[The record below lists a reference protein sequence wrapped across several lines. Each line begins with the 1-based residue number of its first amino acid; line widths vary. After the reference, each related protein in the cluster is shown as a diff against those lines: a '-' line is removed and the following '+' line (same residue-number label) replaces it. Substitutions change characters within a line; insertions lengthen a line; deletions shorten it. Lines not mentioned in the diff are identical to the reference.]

1 MEDEGWESIYS
12 LSMDSPATTYTHRRD
27 AFAAV
32 EQRLAEIS
40 FRFSLLRAGLFL
52 AFFVCLVVILLQ
64 RGHVEWGWW
73 AGAAFWLLAFV
84 WVLPYHDRVIQRQR
98 REGELRRINAEGLLR
113 LARDWMGLPVPSLP
127 EPDDADR
134 PMARDLNLFG
144 RASVAQLLG
153 TVHSPPGKTTLAD
166 WLLHPAPP
174 EEIVRRQ
181 EMVAELAPEIDLRQ
195 RLQVSVRPMDQ
206 APADVEPFLRW
217 AEGEPWLLR
226 RPGLIWLFRLLAVL
240 TPVAALVGWFT
251 SVPMAPFLLLA
262 TVNLSLGYLLAK
274 RTFERFDEIEAREG
288 DFQRYA
294 EALEI
299 VATSSGAAGELD
311 HRGRPAHAWMAL
323 LHHRVGLAEVRHSSY
338 LHMILQSLVL
348 WDFHALLQLEK
359 GQRDAGPQAR
369 QWLAALGRFETLAA
383 LATLRFGHPQCCF
396 PKAEATAARL
406 RAAAPA
412 ALAARRLQPPG
423 WRCPKGAATAGRLP
437 AEGVGPPLSAD
448 GKRVVND
455 VELGPPG
462 TFLLVTG
469 SNMSGKSTLLRS
481 IGVNAVLAQAGGPVC
496 ATALRMPPV
505 TLATSILV
513 EDSLADGVSF
523 FMAELQRIQKVV
535 AAADRAHG
543 EGRVLLYLL
552 DEVLRGTNSF
562 ERQVAVR
569 RVVLHL
575 LRHGAIGAVSTHDLQ
590 LAEVPE
596 LQKPVIPVHFRET
609 VHPGGDPPMTFDYK
623 MRPGVATT
631 VNALKLMELVGLP
644 AES

>member
-1 MEDEGWESIYS
+1 MPT
-12 LSMDSPATTYTHRRD
+12 SPLDTYTHRRH
-27 AFAAV
+27 AFAV
-32 EQRLAEIS
+32 EEQRLAGIS
-40 FRFSLLRAGLFL
+40 FRFSLLRAALFL
-52 AFFVCLVVILLQ
+52 AFVVCLAVILAQ
-64 RGHVEWGWW
+64 RGHSGWGWW
-73 AGAAFWLLAFV
+73 AGAVFWLLAFF
-84 WVLPYHDRVIQRQR
+84 WVLPYHDRVIRRQR
-98 REGELRRINAEGLLR
+98 REGELRRINEEGLLR
-113 LARDWMGLPVPSLP
+113 LARDWMRLPVPSLP
-127 EPDDADR
+127 EPEDAER
-134 PMARDLNLFG
+134 PTARDLNLFG

-174 EEIVRRQ
+174 EEIARRQ
-181 EMVAELAPEIDLRQ
+181 ETVAELAPEIDLRQ
-195 RLQVSVRPMDQ
+195 RLQVSTRPMDQ
-206 APADVEPFLRW
+206 APADVEPFFRW

-226 RPGLIWLFRLLAVL
+226 RPGLLWLFRLLAVL
-240 TPVAALVGWFT
+240 TPAAGLLGWLT
-251 SVPMAPFLLLA
+251 PVPMAPFLLLV
-262 TVNLSLGYLLAK
+262 TLNLSLGYLLAK
-274 RTFERFDEIEAREG
+274 RTYASFDEVEAREG

-299 VATSSGAAGELD
+299 MAARSGPAGELH
-311 HRGRPAHAWMAL
+311 HRDRPAHAWMAL
-323 LHHRVGLAEVRHSSY
+323 LHHRVGLSEVRHSSY
-338 LHMILQSLVL
+338 LHTILQSLLL
-348 WDFHALLQLEK
+348 WDFHALLLLEK
-359 GQRDAGPQAR
+359 WQRDAGPQAR
-369 QWLAALGRFETLAA
+369 RWLAALGRFEALAA
-383 LATLRFGHPQCCF
+383 LATLKLEQPEWCF
-396 PKAEATAARL
+396 PKVETAVDR
-406 RAAAPA
+406 
-412 ALAARRLQPPG
+412 LAAEGLGHP
-423 WRCPKGAATAGRLP
+423 LI
-437 AEGVGPPLSAD
+437 AE

-455 VELGPPG
+455 VEVGPAG

-496 ATALRMPPV
+496 AAALRMPPV
-505 TLATSILV
+505 TRATSILV

-596 LQKPVIPVHFRET
+596 LQEPVVPVHFRET
-609 VHPGGDPPMTFDYK
+609 VHPGGDPPMTFDYV
-623 MRPGVATT
+623 MRPGVATP
-631 VNALKLMELVGLP
+631 VNALKRMELVGRP

>member
-1 MEDEGWESIYS
+1 
-12 LSMDSPATTYTHRRD
+12 MDSPALLYTHRRD
-27 AFAAV
+27 TFAAE
-32 EQRLAEIS
+32 EQRLAGVS
-40 FRFSLLRAGLFL
+40 FRFSLLRAALFL
-52 AFFVCLVVILLQ
+52 AFVVCLAVILVQ
-64 RGHVEWGWW
+64 RGHAGWPWW
-73 AGAAFWLLAFV
+73 AGAVFWLAAFV

-98 REGELRRINAEGLLR
+98 REGVLRTINEEGLLR
-113 LARDWMGLPVPSLP
+113 LACDWVHLSVPSLP
-127 EPDDADR
+127 EPDDSER

-153 TVHSPPGKTTLAD
+153 TVHSPPGKTVLAD

-174 EEIVRRQ
+174 EEIAWRQ
-181 EMVAELAPEIDLRQ
+181 ATVAELAPEIDLRQ
-195 RLQVSVRPMDQ
+195 RLQGSTRPMDE

-226 RPGLIWLFRLLAVL
+226 RPGLIWLFRLLAVV
-240 TPVAALVGWFT
+240 TPVAGLVGWFT
-251 SVPMAPFLLLA
+251 PMPMAPFLLLA
-262 TVNLSLGYLLAK
+262 TLNLSLGYLLAK
-274 RTFERFDEIEAREG
+274 RTFARFDEIEAREG

-299 VATSSGAAGELD
+299 VATRSGSAGELD
-311 HRGRPAHAWMAL
+311 YRGRPAHAWMAL
-323 LHHRVGLAEVRHSSY
+323 LHHRVGLSEVRHSSY
-338 LHMILQSLVL
+338 LHTILQSLVL
-348 WDFHALLQLEK
+348 WDFHALLLLEK
-359 GQRDAGPQAR
+359 WQRDAGPQAR
-369 QWLAALGRFETLAA
+369 RWLAALGRFEALAA
-383 LATLRFGHPQCCF
+383 LATLKFEQPEWCFPRVDPGVDRLAAEGLGHPLI
-396 PKAEATAARL
+396 AE
-406 RAAAPA
+406 
-412 ALAARRLQPPG
+412 
-423 WRCPKGAATAGRLP
+423 
-437 AEGVGPPLSAD
+437 
-448 GKRVVND
+448 GKRVAND

-496 ATALRMPPV
+496 AVALRMPPV

-535 AAADRAHG
+535 AAADRARS

-596 LQKPVIPVHFRET
+596 LQAVVIPVHFRET

>member
-1 MEDEGWESIYS
+1 
-12 LSMDSPATTYTHRRD
+12 MDSPAPTYTHRRN
-27 AFAAV
+27 AFAAE
-32 EQRLAEIS
+32 EQRLAGIS

-52 AFFVCLVVILLQ
+52 AFVVCLGVILVQ
-64 RGHVEWGWW
+64 RGHSGWGWW
-73 AGAAFWLLAFV
+73 TGAVFWLGAFF
-84 WVLPYHDRVIQRQR
+84 WVLTYHDRVIQRQR
-98 REGELRRINAEGLLR
+98 REGELRRINEEGLLR
-113 LARDWMGLPVPSLP
+113 LARDWMLLPVPSLP
-127 EPDDADR
+127 EPDDAER

-166 WLLHPAPP
+166 WLLHPAHP
-174 EEIVRRQ
+174 EEIARRQ
-181 EMVAELAPEIDLRQ
+181 GVVAELAPEIDLRQ

-226 RPGLIWLFRLLAVL
+226 RPGLIWLFRLLAVV
-240 TPVAALVGWFT
+240 TPAALLVGWLT
-251 SVPMAPFLLLA
+251 PAPMAPFLLLA
-262 TVNLSLGYLLAK
+262 TLNLSLGYLLAR
-274 RTFERFDEIEAREG
+274 RTFERFDEVEAREG

-294 EALEI
+294 EALE
-299 VATSSGAAGELD
+299 VMAARPGDLTYQ
-311 HRGRPAHAWMAL
+311 GRPAHAWMAL

-338 LHMILQSLVL
+338 LHMFLQSLFL
-348 WDFHALLQLEK
+348 WDFHALLLLEK
-359 GQRDAGPQAR
+359 WQRDAGPQAR
-369 QWLAALGRFETLAA
+369 RWLAALGRFEALAA
-383 LATLRFGHPQCCF
+383 LATLKLEQPEWCFPRVDQGADRLAAEGLGHP
-396 PKAEATAARL
+396 L
-406 RAAAPA
+406 I
-412 ALAARRLQPPG
+412 
-423 WRCPKGAATAGRLP
+423 
-437 AEGVGPPLSAD
+437 AD

-455 VELGPPG
+455 VELGPAG

-543 EGRVLLYLL
+543 EGKVLLYLL

-596 LQKPVIPVHFRET
+596 LQGPVVPVHFRET
-609 VHPGGDPPMTFDYK
+609 VHPGGDPPMTFDYR
-623 MRPGVATT
+623 MRLGVATT